1 MVNLL
6 THIVRVKASAF
17 TRSAASM
24 KVIGWTISATVR
36 ATNALAMEI
45 NIWVT
50 TIKEKSP
57 ARASTLG
64 AMETLTMASGQMALS
79 MATVFGKVP
88 LVTVTSANGFRTR
101 HMVTVST
108 NGRTET
114 DSKVNGNSACVTAK
128 AQTFSLMVMFTSAST
143 LTEKLTA
150 MVSIVGPTVTLT
162 RASSSKV

>member
-1 MVNLL
+1 MVNLK

-24 KVIGWTISATVR
+24 KAIGWTISATER
-36 ATNALAMEI
+36 ATNASAMAT

-50 TIKEKSP
+50 TIKVKSP

-64 AMETLTMASGQMALS
+64 VTETLTTASGQMALS
-79 MATVFGKVP
+79 MDTAFGKVP
-88 LVTVTSANGFRTR
+88 QVTVTSVNGSRTR

-114 DSKVNGNSACVTAK
+114 VSKVNGNSACVTVK
-128 AQTFSLMVMFTSAST
+128 AQTYSPTVIVTLVSTHMV
-143 LTEKLTA
+143 KLTA
-150 MVSIVGPTVTLT
+150 MDSTDGPTETLT